1 MGEKNLDSHCRYG
14 GNGDETEGMLARPPV
29 SPQAGAPCA
38 LLSPLWGGLESPKKI
53 FRPYYDRFPLWQP
66 YSD

>member
-29 SPQAGAPCA
+29 SPQAGALWA
-38 LLSPLWGGLESPKKI
+38 YLSPLWGGLESLKKNY
-53 FRPYYDRFPLWQP
+53 RPIMIGM
-66 YSD
+66 